1 MLLLIYNKFV
11 NKRINPD
18 ETNDK
23 NQFKIIKILRVRLI
37 EKRIL
42 MKQ

>member
-18 ETNDK
+18 ETNDN